1 MIAPADA
8 TSAAMAAIASVQASA
23 TRVTG
28 RPYTGFAAL
37 ERLDPG
43 CGVGESRGMTRALA
57 GLAAVAAGML
67 ALPAAGH
74 AATTFGS
81 RLNHEPAN
89 SGECASPPDPG
100 QCTLVSFIHP
110 ADPNGDPYSGGAP
123 VGGVIT
129 KFRIRAFGE
138 GGEAATVT
146 FRLAD
151 ISRPNPQDENN
162 AVATLVAEG
171 PTVTIPASN
180 ALDTPILEFPARVTV
195 KQGNHLA
202 LDGTNVW
209 ATVNNSGDKFS
220 YVFKPPLVAGQGP
233 RGSTDATGELLVQAD
248 IEPDADGDG
257 FGDETQ
263 DSCPSQSTTQGACD
277 NTAPGVSGIAVGR
290 RALSYRLSET
300 ANVGVV
306 VQKAAKGRRVRGTCR
321 RPTRR
326 NRNRPRCTRWVQIGN
341 FIGSGNAGANTATI
355 PRRLRRANLAP
366 GLYRVVITATDVAGN
381 VSRVTKRFRIR

>member
-1 MIAPADA
+1 
-8 TSAAMAAIASVQASA
+8 
-23 TRVTG
+23 
-28 RPYTGFAAL
+28 
-37 ERLDPG
+37 
-43 CGVGESRGMTRALA
+43 MTRALA
-57 GLAAVAAGML
+57 GLAVVAAGML
-67 ALPAAGH
+67 ALPAGGH

-89 SGECASPPDPG
+89 SGECGNPPDPG

-110 ADPNGDPYSGGAP
+110 IDPNGDPYSGGAP

-138 GGEAATVT
+138 GGTAATVT

-151 ISRPNPQDENN
+151 ISRPDPQNANN

-171 PTVTIPASN
+171 PTVTIPAPDPS
-180 ALDTPILEFPARVTV
+180 APETPILEFPARVTV

-202 LDGTNVW
+202 LDGANVW

-233 RGSTDATGELLVQAD
+233 RGSTDATGELLVQAN

-263 DSCPSQSTTQGACD
+263 DNCPSQPTTQGACD
-277 NTAPGVSGIAVGR
+277 NTAPGVTGIAVGR
-290 RALSYRLSET
+290 RALSYSLSET

-321 RPTRR
+321 RLTRR
-326 NRNRPRCTRWVQIGN
+326 NRTRPRCTRWVRLGD

-381 VSRVTKRFRIR
+381 VSHVTKRFRIR

>member
-1 MIAPADA
+1 
-8 TSAAMAAIASVQASA
+8 
-23 TRVTG
+23 
-28 RPYTGFAAL
+28 
-37 ERLDPG
+37 
-43 CGVGESRGMTRALA
+43 MTRAFA
-57 GLAAVAAGML
+57 GLAVAAAGML
-67 ALPAAGH
+67 ALPAAGQ

-89 SGECASPPDPG
+89 SGECMQPPTPG
-100 QCTLVSFIHP
+100 ACTLVSFIHP
-110 ADPNGDPYSGGAP
+110 IDPNGDPYSGGAP

-138 GGEAATVT
+138 GGAAATVT

-151 ISRPNPQDENN
+151 INRPDPQN
-162 AVATLVAEG
+162 ANTAVGTLVAEG
-171 PTVTIPASN
+171 PTVTIPATM
-180 ALDTPILEFPARVTV
+180 ALDTPILEFPARVPV
-195 KQGNHLA
+195 AQGNHLA

-233 RGSTDATGELLVQAD
+233 RGSTDATGELLVNAD

-263 DSCPSQSTTQGACD
+263 DSCPSQGTTQGACD
-277 NTAPGVSGIAVGR
+277 NTAPGIGGIAVGR
-290 RALSYRLSET
+290 RALSYNLTEG

-306 VQKAAKGRRVRGTCR
+306 VQKAGKGRRVRGQCR
-321 RPTRR
+321 RQTRR
-326 NRNRPRCTRWVQIGN
+326 NRTRPRCTRWVR
-341 FIGSGNAGANTATI
+341 IGSFAGTGNAGANRVTI

-366 GLYRVVITATDVAGN
+366 GLYRVLVTATDAAGN
-381 VSRVTKRFRIR
+381 AATVGKRFRIR

>member
-1 MIAPADA
+1 
-8 TSAAMAAIASVQASA
+8 
-23 TRVTG
+23 
-28 RPYTGFAAL
+28 
-37 ERLDPG
+37 
-43 CGVGESRGMTRALA
+43 MTRALA
-57 GLAAVAAGML
+57 GLAVMVAGML
-67 ALPAAGH
+67 AAPAAGQ

-110 ADPNGDPYSGGAP
+110 TDPNGDPYSGGAP

-138 GGEAATVT
+138 GGAAATVT

-151 ISRPNPQDENN
+151 ISRPDPQN
-162 AVATLVAEG
+162 ANTAIATLVAEG
-171 PTVTIPASN
+171 PTVTVPATN
-180 ALDTPILEFPARVTV
+180 ALETPILEFPARVTV
-195 KQGNHLA
+195 AQGNHLA

-263 DSCPSQSTTQGACD
+263 DGCPSQATTQGACD
-277 NTAPGVSGIAVGR
+277 NTAPGVSGIAIGR
-290 RALSYRLSET
+290 RALRYNLSEQ

-306 VQKAAKGRRVRGTCR
+306 VQKAAKGRRVRGRCR
-321 RPTRR
+321 RQTRR
-326 NRNRPRCTRWVQIGN
+326 NRTRPPCRRWVQKGS
-341 FIGSGNAGANTATI
+341 FAGSGEAGANSVTI

-381 VSRVTKRFRIR
+381 VTRVTKRFRVR

>member
-1 MIAPADA
+1 
-8 TSAAMAAIASVQASA
+8 
-23 TRVTG
+23 
-28 RPYTGFAAL
+28 
-37 ERLDPG
+37 
-43 CGVGESRGMTRALA
+43 MTRALA
-57 GLAAVAAGML
+57 GLAVVAAGML

-100 QCTLVSFIHP
+100 ACTLVSFIHP
-110 ADPNGDPYSGGAP
+110 TDPNGDPYSGGAP

-138 GGEAATVT
+138 GGAAATVT

-151 ISRPNPQDENN
+151 ISRPDPQNQN
-162 AVATLVAEG
+162 TAVATLAGEG

-180 ALDTPILEFPARVTV
+180 ALETPILEFPARVTV

-263 DSCPSQSTTQGACD
+263 DGCPSQPTTQGACD
-277 NTAPGVSGIAVGR
+277 NSAPGVSAISVGR
-290 RALSYRLSET
+290 RALRYSLSEE

-306 VQKAAKGRRVRGTCR
+306 VQKARKGRRVRGQCR
-321 RPTRR
+321 RQTRR
-326 NRNRPRCTRWVQIGN
+326 NRTRPRCTRWVQIGS
-341 FIGSGNAGANTATI
+341 FVGSRNAGANSVTM

-366 GLYRVVITATDVAGN
+366 GLYRVRIMATDLAGN
-381 VSRVTKRFRIR
+381 QATVTKRFRIR

>member
-1 MIAPADA
+1 
-8 TSAAMAAIASVQASA
+8 
-23 TRVTG
+23 
-28 RPYTGFAAL
+28 
-37 ERLDPG
+37 
-43 CGVGESRGMTRALA
+43 MTRALA

-67 ALPAAGH
+67 ALPAAGQ

-81 RLNHEPAN
+81 RLNHDPAN

-110 ADPNGDPYSGGAP
+110 TDPNGDPYSGGAP
-123 VGGVIT
+123 VSGVIT

-151 ISRPNPQDENN
+151 ISRPDPQNQN
-162 AVATLVAEG
+162 TAVATLVAEG

-180 ALDTPILEFPARVTV
+180 ALETPILEFAARVPV

-233 RGSTDATGELLVQAD
+233 RGSVDATGELLVAAV
-248 IEPDADGDG
+248 IEPDADSDG

-263 DSCPSQSTTQGACD
+263 DGCPSQGTTQGTCD
-277 NTAPGVSGIAVGR
+277 TAGPGVSGVAV
-290 RALSYRLSET
+290 RARAIQYSLSEN
-300 ANVGVV
+300 ANVAFR
-306 VQKAAKGRRVRGTCR
+306 VQKAAKGRRVRGKCR

-326 NRNRPRCTRWVQIGN
+326 NRNRPRCTRWISL
-341 FIGSGNAGANTATI
+341 GSFTDSGETGANARTI
-355 PRRLRRANLAP
+355 PRSLRRANLAP
-366 GLYRVVITATDVAGN
+366 GLYRVVLTATDQVGN
-381 VSRVTKRFRIR
+381 VTQATTRFRVR

>member
-1 MIAPADA
+1 
-8 TSAAMAAIASVQASA
+8 V
-23 TRVTG
+23 
-28 RPYTGFAAL
+28 
-37 ERLDPG
+37 
-43 CGVGESRGMTRALA
+43 TRAIA

-67 ALPAAGH
+67 ALPAAGQ

-89 SGECASPPDPG
+89 AGECQNPPDPG
-100 QCTLVSFIHP
+100 PCTLVSFIHP
-110 ADPNGDPYSGGAP
+110 IDPNGDPYSGGAP
-123 VGGVIT
+123 VAGVIT

-151 ISRPNPQDENN
+151 ISRPDPQNSN
-162 AVATLVAEG
+162 TAVATLVAEG
-171 PTVTIPASN
+171 PTVTIPATN
-180 ALDTPILEFPARVTV
+180 AIETPILEFPARVPV
-195 KQGNHLA
+195 AQGNHLA

-263 DSCPSQSTTQGACD
+263 DGCPSQGTTQGACD
-277 NTAPGVSGIAVGR
+277 NAAPGVSGIAVGR
-290 RALSYRLSET
+290 RALRYSLSEN

-306 VQKAAKGRRVRGTCR
+306 VQKAGKGRRVRGRCR
-321 RPTRR
+321 RQTRR
-326 NRNRPRCTRWVQIGN
+326 NRSRPRCTRWVQIGTLTD
-341 FIGSGNAGANTATI
+341 SGETGGNSLTI

-381 VSRVTKRFRIR
+381 TARVTKRFRVSD